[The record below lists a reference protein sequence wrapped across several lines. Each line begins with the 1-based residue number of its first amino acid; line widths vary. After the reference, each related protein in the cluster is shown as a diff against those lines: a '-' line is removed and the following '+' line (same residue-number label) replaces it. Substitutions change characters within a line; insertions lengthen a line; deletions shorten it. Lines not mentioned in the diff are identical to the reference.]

1 MTVEAIEVLR
11 DRKGATPAAANGRVK
26 AIRQVFKWGIRK
38 KLADGRPYAPNN
50 PARDVSYLRS
60 GSTGF
65 HSWTPPPLPATLE
78 DHGACRLK

>member
-50 PARDVSYLRS
+50 PARDEVGLNRLSQLD
-60 GSTGF
+60 
-65 HSWTPPPLPATLE
+65 PPPLPATLE